1 MGRPPRRLVTREGI
15 MRAALALVDEEGPDA
30 LSASR
35 VAKRLGVKGPS
46 LYAYVSGRD
55 EIVDGLHALIV
66 AEMELA
72 DATGPWT
79 GVIDRW
85 ARSYRA
91 AFAAHPRAVPLIA
104 SRPVRVPAALEAYAR
119 AFDALRAAGWP
130 EERLLP
136 VVRSVEYFLIGSAL
150 DLDAHPED
158 GLHGEHLPAGLGPL
172 RCAPPHHRELAF
184 ETGLAAL
191 IEGLRATLAAL
202 RREPGGGTGRA
213 APPDAK

>member
-1 MGRPPRRLVTREGI
+1 MGRPPRRLVSREGI

-30 LSASR
+30 LSTTR
-35 VAKRLGVKGPS
+35 VARRLGVKGPS

-66 AEMELA
+66 AEMDLA

-79 GVIDRW
+79 EVIDRW

-104 SRPVRVPAALEAYAR
+104 ARPVRVPAALEAYAR
-119 AFDALRAAGWP
+119 AFEALRAAGWP

-136 VVRSVEYFLIGSAL
+136 VVRSVEYFLTGSAL
-150 DLDAHPED
+150 DLDACPD
-158 GLHGEHLPAGLGPL
+158 AGLTEEHLPPGLDPF
-172 RCAPPHHRELAF
+172 RAAPAHHRELAF

-191 IEGLRATLAAL
+191 IEGLRAMLAEVSRGA
-202 RREPGGGTGRA
+202 GGATR
-213 APPDAK
+213 

>member
-1 MGRPPRRLVTREGI
+1 MGRPPRRLVSREGI

-30 LSASR
+30 LSTTR
-35 VAKRLGVKGPS
+35 VARRLGVKGPS

-66 AEMELA
+66 AEMDLA

-79 GVIDRW
+79 EVIDRW

-104 SRPVRVPAALEAYAR
+104 ARPVRVPAALEAYAR
-119 AFDALRAAGWP
+119 AFKALRAAGWP

-136 VVRSVEYFLIGSAL
+136 VVRSVEYFLTGSAL
-150 DLDAHPED
+150 DLDASPD
-158 GLHGEHLPAGLGPL
+158 AGLTEEHLPPGLDPF
-172 RCAPPHHRELAF
+172 RTAPAHHRELAF

-191 IEGLRATLAAL
+191 IEGLRAMLAEVSRGA
-202 RREPGGGTGRA
+202 GGATR
-213 APPDAK
+213 

>member
-1 MGRPPRRLVTREGI
+1 MGRPPRRLVSREGI

-30 LSASR
+30 LSTTR
-35 VAKRLGVKGPS
+35 VAQRLGVKGPS

-66 AEMELA
+66 AEMDLA

-79 GVIDRW
+79 EVIDRW

-104 SRPVRVPAALEAYAR
+104 ARPVRVPAALEAYAR

-136 VVRSVEYFLIGSAL
+136 VVRSVEYFLTGSAL
-150 DLDAHPED
+150 DLDASPEA
-158 GLHGEHLPAGLGPL
+158 GLTGENLPAGLDPL
-172 RCAPPHHRELAF
+172 RATPPHHRELAF
-184 ETGLAAL
+184 ETGLSAL
-191 IEGLRATLAAL
+191 IEGLRATLAGL
-202 RREPGGGTGRA
+202 DRGHGGGT
-213 APPDAK
+213 

>member
-1 MGRPPRRLVTREGI
+1 MGRPPRRLVSREGI

-30 LSASR
+30 LSTTR
-35 VAKRLGVKGPS
+35 VARRLGVKGPS

-66 AEMELA
+66 AEMDLA

-79 GVIDRW
+79 EVIDRW

-104 SRPVRVPAALEAYAR
+104 ARPVRVPAALEAYAR
-119 AFDALRAAGWP
+119 AFEALRAAGWP

-136 VVRSVEYFLIGSAL
+136 VVRSVEYFLTGSAL
-150 DLDAHPED
+150 DLDASPD
-158 GLHGEHLPAGLGPL
+158 AGLTEEHLPPGLDPVPQL
-172 RCAPPHHRELAF
+172 PRPITANSPS
-184 ETGLAAL
+184 
-191 IEGLRATLAAL
+191 
-202 RREPGGGTGRA
+202 RRGSPR
-213 APPDAK
+213 

>member
-1 MGRPPRRLVTREGI
+1 MGRPPRRLVSREGI

-30 LSASR
+30 LSTTR
-35 VAKRLGVKGPS
+35 VAQRLGVKGPS

-66 AEMELA
+66 AEMDLA
-72 DATGPWT
+72 DATGPWPE
-79 GVIDRW
+79 VIDRW

-104 SRPVRVPAALEAYAR
+104 ARPVRAPAALEAYAR

-136 VVRSVEYFLIGSAL
+136 VVRSVEYFLTGSAL
-150 DLDAHPED
+150 DLDASPE
-158 GLHGEHLPAGLGPL
+158 AGLTAQDLPPGLDPL
-172 RCAPPHHRELAF
+172 RSAPPHHRELAF

-191 IEGLRATLAAL
+191 IEGLRAMLAGVS
-202 RREPGGGTGRA
+202 RGDGGATR
-213 APPDAK
+213 

>member
-1 MGRPPRRLVTREGI
+1 MGRPPRRLVSREGI

-30 LSASR
+30 LSTTR
-35 VAKRLGVKGPS
+35 VAQRLGVKGPS

-66 AEMELA
+66 AEMDLA

-79 GVIDRW
+79 EVIDRW

-104 SRPVRVPAALEAYAR
+104 ARPVLVPAALEAYAR

-136 VVRSVEYFLIGSAL
+136 VVRSVEYFLTGSAL
-150 DLDAHPED
+150 DLDASPEA
-158 GLHGEHLPAGLGPL
+158 GLTGENVPAGLDPL
-172 RCAPPHHRELAF
+172 RTAPPHHRELAF

-191 IEGLRATLAAL
+191 IEGLRAMLAGL
-202 RREPGGGTGRA
+202 DRGPGGGT
-213 APPDAK
+213 

>member
-1 MGRPPRRLVTREGI
+1 MGRPPRRLVSREGI

-30 LSASR
+30 LSTTR
-35 VAKRLGVKGPS
+35 VAQRLGVKGPS

-66 AEMELA
+66 AEMDLA

-79 GVIDRW
+79 EVIDRW

-104 SRPVRVPAALEAYAR
+104 ARPVRVPAALEAYAR

-136 VVRSVEYFLIGSAL
+136 VVRSVEYFLTGSAL
-150 DLDAHPED
+150 DLDASLE
-158 GLHGEHLPAGLGPL
+158 AGLTAQNLPPGLDPL
-172 RCAPPHHRELAF
+172 RTAPPHHRELAF

-191 IEGLRATLAAL
+191 IEGLRAMLAGVS
-202 RREPGGGTGRA
+202 RGGGATR
-213 APPDAK
+213 

>member
-1 MGRPPRRLVTREGI
+1 MGRPPRRLVSREGI

-30 LSASR
+30 LSTTR
-35 VAKRLGVKGPS
+35 VARRLGVKGPS

-66 AEMELA
+66 AEMDLA

-79 GVIDRW
+79 EVIDRW

-104 SRPVRVPAALEAYAR
+104 ARPVRVPAALEAYAR
-119 AFDALRAAGWP
+119 AFEALRAAGWP

-136 VVRSVEYFLIGSAL
+136 VVRSVEYFLTGSAL
-150 DLDAHPED
+150 DLDASPD
-158 GLHGEHLPAGLGPL
+158 VGLTEEHLPPGLDPF
-172 RCAPPHHRELAF
+172 RAAPAHHRELAF

-191 IEGLRATLAAL
+191 IEGLRAMLAEVSRGA
-202 RREPGGGTGRA
+202 G
-213 APPDAK
+213 DATR

>member
-1 MGRPPRRLVTREGI
+1 MGRPPRRLVSREGI

-30 LSASR
+30 LSTTR
-35 VAKRLGVKGPS
+35 VARRLGVKGPS

-66 AEMELA
+66 AEMDLA

-79 GVIDRW
+79 EVIDRW

-104 SRPVRVPAALEAYAR
+104 ARPVRVPAALEAYAR
-119 AFDALRAAGWP
+119 AFEALRAAGWP

-136 VVRSVEYFLIGSAL
+136 VVRSVEYFLTGSAL
-150 DLDAHPED
+150 DLDASPD
-158 GLHGEHLPAGLGPL
+158 AGLTEEHLPPGLDPFSA
-172 RCAPPHHRELAF
+172 APPHHRELAF

-191 IEGLRATLAAL
+191 IEGLRAMLAEVSRGA
-202 RREPGGGTGRA
+202 GGATR
-213 APPDAK
+213 

>member
-1 MGRPPRRLVTREGI
+1 MGRPPRRLVSREGI

-30 LSASR
+30 LSTTR
-35 VAKRLGVKGPS
+35 VAQRLGVKGPS

-66 AEMELA
+66 AEMDLA

-79 GVIDRW
+79 EVIDRW

-104 SRPVRVPAALEAYAR
+104 ARPVRVPAALEAYAR

-136 VVRSVEYFLIGSAL
+136 VVRSVEYFLTGSAL
-150 DLDAHPED
+150 DLDASPEARLTAQNLPP
-158 GLHGEHLPAGLGPL
+158 GLDPL
-172 RCAPPHHRELAF
+172 RTAPPHHRELAF

-191 IEGLRATLAAL
+191 IEGLRAMLAGVS
-202 RREPGGGTGRA
+202 RGGGATR
-213 APPDAK
+213 

>member
-1 MGRPPRRLVTREGI
+1 MGRPPRRLVSREGI

-30 LSASR
+30 LSTTR
-35 VAKRLGVKGPS
+35 VAQRLGVKGPS

-66 AEMELA
+66 AEMDLA

-79 GVIDRW
+79 EVIDRW

-104 SRPVRVPAALEAYAR
+104 ARPVRVPAALEAYAR

-136 VVRSVEYFLIGSAL
+136 VVRSVEYFLTGSAL
-150 DLDAHPED
+150 DLDASPE
-158 GLHGEHLPAGLGPL
+158 AGLTGENLPPGLDPL
-172 RCAPPHHRELAF
+172 RTAPPDHRELAF

-191 IEGLRATLAAL
+191 IEGLRAMLAAVS
-202 RREPGGGTGRA
+202 RGAGGATR
-213 APPDAK
+213 

>member
-1 MGRPPRRLVTREGI
+1 MGRPPRRLVSREGI

-30 LSASR
+30 LSTTR
-35 VAKRLGVKGPS
+35 VARRLGVKGPS

-66 AEMELA
+66 AEMDLA

-79 GVIDRW
+79 EVIDRW

-104 SRPVRVPAALEAYAR
+104 ARPVRVPAALEAYAR
-119 AFDALRAAGWP
+119 AFEALRAAGWP

-136 VVRSVEYFLIGSAL
+136 VVRSVEYFLTGSAL
-150 DLDAHPED
+150 DLDASPD
-158 GLHGEHLPAGLGPL
+158 AGLTEEHLPPGLDPF
-172 RCAPPHHRELAF
+172 RAAPPHHRELAF

-191 IEGLRATLAAL
+191 IEGLRAMLAQVSRGA
-202 RREPGGGTGRA
+202 GGATR
-213 APPDAK
+213 